1 MSSIVKNLVF
11 ILVFASFGSVSYAEP
26 EIVIDVGTEISFKIS
41 QNLNYKET
49 PSGSSFRANMTI
61 DVINKEGDIL
71 IDEGATLIGTVKDAQ
86 KKKLVI
92 QMEKIKIGK
101 KYVNIVTSPIEV
113 TMSGAGKAVVRG
125 AVVGGAIGGVA
136 GGKKGRR
143 KGAAIGFAANA
154 IGAAAAVLTLPKGQ
168 VLKTNFSESLKL

>member
-1 MSSIVKNLVF
+1 MGHAVKNLIAICVF
-11 ILVFASFGSVSYAEP
+11 VLTSGVTYAQSD
-26 EIVIDVGTEISFKIS
+26 IVIDVGTELSFKLS

-49 PSGSSFRANMTI
+49 PTGSSFRANMTI
-61 DVINKEGDIL
+61 DVISDDGDIL

-113 TMSGAGKAVVRG
+113 KMSGAGKAVIKG
-125 AVVGGAIGGVA
+125 AVVGGMIGRAA

-143 KGAAIGFAANA
+143 KGAATAAGLSA
-154 IGAAAAVLTLPKGQ
+154 VGAAAAVLTLPKGQ